1 MAKCKIVLL
10 SQSNPKHRGT
20 LDRDYI
26 ENSPEEKDVGIFFGL
41 STDEKL
47 NKSHQC
53 ELTAQKANSV
63 LDCFK
68 RISPAVLSA
77 LLGLTILK
85 GWEVFKRI
93 QRRATKVVKVVE
105 GKSCEEQLR
114 TLSLSNLEKRKLRC
128 NYIALFSFLRGGSG
142 EGGKIFREYLNKEAA
157 SRVETEIK

>member
-1 MAKCKIVLL
+1 MCPRASRAKCITGCR
-10 SQSNPKHRGT
+10 KHSVSRRG
-20 LDRDYI
+20 DC
-26 ENSPEEKDVGIFFGL
+26 PAVFGV
-41 STDEKL
+41 
-47 NKSHQC
+47 C
-53 ELTAQKANSV
+53 AV
-63 LDCFK
+63 
-68 RISPAVLSA
+68 SPAVLSA

-142 EGGKIFREYLNKEAA
+142 EGGTELTELFYLGTSDTTHGNIHIFKSCTRKV
-157 SRVETEIK
+157 SD